1 MSLYY
6 SKEKFYD
13 INSLELIYFYIPSYL
28 MFNDQ
33 GFCFYPKYNITS
45 SLDNTG
51 KLIINIK
58 EKESFIDLFK
68 DEKINLK
75 ILCGQNGVGK
85 TSLLKIMAKPNYIE
99 NKCIYVFKDKND
111 IFVASEKITIKK
123 DNQEIQL
130 DIIDYSFDG
139 GCGNFCVTHENMGIE
154 DFQFEKGITNFYKQK
169 PELFKGILDGP
180 LITGFNIS
188 IWSLEDK
195 LNLLFNHNTR
205 KELFNTESTIF
216 SQRKFSSN
224 VFLLYF
230 LLQLEVSHNEMVL
243 DSLVENWHEYD
254 ENQRLSFIDF
264 LEEALPDIDNDKYD
278 AISEKQIKLFEKDY
292 LLDQINDI
300 ENDIR
305 ALFNSIKEFL
315 FLIFGETDSSFP
327 YNEFRDL
334 LYYRGFN
341 KNSGIKQFI
350 ELNYL
355 SSGEYWSIRYRY
367 EIIHSII
374 QHDGCWWYIDEPEK
388 PLHPEWSRQFLF
400 LYLSSYQKVKEYL
413 KSVKEDFNP
422 DKRFTLVFSTHSP
435 FMLSDVTNDYV
446 IYLEKDRETG
456 ITEEKLVY
464 NKIFAGNIFD
474 IYYDNMFITDT
485 IGEFSRRK
493 INYYLTLINNRKI
506 SSEDLKYFTK
516 LVKYIGDDLL
526 KSLLLEKINN
536 YETNSN
542 I

>member
-28 MFNDQ
+28 MFKNQ

-45 SLDNTG
+45 SLDYTG

-68 DEKINLK
+68 EEKINLK

-85 TSLLKIMAKPNYIE
+85 TSLLDIMTRPNDIG
-99 NKCIYVFKDKND
+99 NNCIYVFKDKND
-111 IFVASEKITIKK
+111 NFVASEKITIVIK
-123 DNQEIQL
+123 DKTIEL
-130 DIIDYSFDG
+130 DTIDYSFDG
-139 GCGNFCVTHENMGIE
+139 NCGHFCVTHNNMKID
-154 DFQFEKGITNFYKQK
+154 DFIFEKKITEFYKED
-169 PELFKGILDGP
+169 PGLYEGIVYGP

-188 IWSLEDK
+188 IWDLETK
-195 LNLLFNHNTR
+195 LNFIFNNTR
-205 KELFNTESTIF
+205 KELINNESAYF
-216 SQRKFSSN
+216 SQKKFSSN
-224 VFLLYF
+224 VFLLY
-230 LLQLEVSHNEMVL
+230 LLFQLEAPYNESDL
-243 DSLVENWHEYD
+243 ASLVENWHEHD

-264 LEEALPDIDNDKYD
+264 IEEALPYIDEDKYNT
-278 AISEKQIKLFEKDY
+278 ILKKQTKIFEKDY
-292 LLDQINDI
+292 GLDQINDA
-300 ENDIR
+300 ENEIKD
-305 ALFNSIKEFL
+305 LFISIKEFL
-315 FLIFGETDSSFP
+315 GVIFGENDSSFP
-327 YNEFRDL
+327 YNEFREL
-334 LYYRGFN
+334 LYLKGFN
-341 KNSGIKQFI
+341 KNLGEKQFI
-350 ELNYL
+350 QYNNL

-374 QHDGCWWYIDEPEK
+374 QKDGCWWYIDEPEK
-388 PLHPEWSRQFLF
+388 SLHPEWSRQFLF

-413 KSVKEDFNP
+413 KRTKKGFNP

-493 INYYLTLINNRKI
+493 INYYLTVINNRKI